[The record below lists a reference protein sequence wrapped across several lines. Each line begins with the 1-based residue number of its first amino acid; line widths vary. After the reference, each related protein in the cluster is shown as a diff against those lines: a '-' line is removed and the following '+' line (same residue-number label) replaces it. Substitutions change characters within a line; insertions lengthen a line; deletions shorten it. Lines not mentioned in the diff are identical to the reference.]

1 MKRDTIE
8 SLERE
13 EKELEEKML
22 SAPVDGTAAKATTDA
37 ADPETATD
45 TKPDTDASPAEHSEL
60 VAQDVQP
67 VTDGQV
73 ENRTAGENWELRY
86 KNLRNSRDEKLY
98 EAKRQLSAAL
108 HSISV
113 LQARVSELQ
122 AVQPK
127 VDPLTGVFTDE
138 DVENLGQGTVDALQ
152 KATRKATEAAT
163 ASLEKQLKEQQE
175 LRKQDQRVLAE
186 RTKKEAYD
194 IFLSRVE
201 SAVPNWETINYEKGF
216 EEYLLQPDYDG
227 TQRKAYFSQAEA
239 QGNAALIIRYM
250 KEYEGFKKAPM
261 KKPDPLADKVTPTG
275 DAGGVAT
282 VSEGKQETV
291 SRAFIDKFYDDL
303 TRGRY
308 QGRYTEQKAIEAKI
322 DKAMMEGRIVN

>member
-13 EKELEEKML
+13 ERELEEKML

-73 ENRTAGENWELRY
+73 EDRTAGENWELRY

-108 HSISV
+108 HSISI

-138 DVENLGQGTVDALQ
+138 DIENLGQGTVDALQ

-163 ASLEKQLKEQQE
+163 VSLEK
-175 LRKQDQRVLAE
+175 
-186 RTKKEAYD
+186 
-194 IFLSRVE
+194 
-201 SAVPNWETINYEKGF
+201 
-216 EEYLLQPDYDG
+216 
-227 TQRKAYFSQAEA
+227 
-239 QGNAALIIRYM
+239 
-250 KEYEGFKKAPM
+250 
-261 KKPDPLADKVTPTG
+261 
-275 DAGGVAT
+275 
-282 VSEGKQETV
+282 
-291 SRAFIDKFYDDL
+291 
-303 TRGRY
+303 
-308 QGRYTEQKAIEAKI
+308 
-322 DKAMMEGRIVN
+322 